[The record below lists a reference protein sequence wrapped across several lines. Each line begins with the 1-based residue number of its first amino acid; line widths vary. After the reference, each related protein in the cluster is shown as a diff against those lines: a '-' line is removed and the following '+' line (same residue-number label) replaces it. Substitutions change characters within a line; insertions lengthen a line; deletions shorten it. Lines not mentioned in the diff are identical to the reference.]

1 MPNCRAEDLA
11 FVKWSRLVDET
22 YLEGFQ
28 VETTHFVGFEFELR
42 TVWQFF
48 GLFLILSDRC
58 EG

>member
-42 TVWQFF
+42 TVGQFF
-48 GLFLILSDRC
+48 GVF
-58 EG
+58 